1 MDPLLEAEGDLA
13 FLAALGALL
22 AVIGAATGTIT
33 GTPTGTITGAARTTP
48 APASV
53 GWIGLAATG
62 DGVGFAVGLI
72 LFRSVPYGPLGL
84 PLFLVRGGMVGATGG
99 GGREGRRKEN

>member
-13 FLAALGALL
+13 FLAALGAL
-22 AVIGAATGTIT
+22 AVRGAATGTIT

-84 PLFLVRGGMVGATGG
+84 PLFLRGGMVGATGG